1 MNQFPHEFEA
11 LLSRTGRKVL
21 AGKHPAAGA
30 LQRGGF
36 IAAPG
41 LLEPKRL
48 AGCTRLIARTFEPLL
63 VEFVGAL
70 PPPDSAKTSHGDSL
84 PKVGRMLTV
93 PRGGF
98 EAKVA
103 QGLAREIG
111 LLQMLRSESFRRFSE
126 VLAGRRLAAL
136 ATAQVLCNR
145 RGDYAGPHADH
156 HPDEPGARDGYVD
169 VHLTFTTPGVREQ
182 FIVYARDGHLL
193 VDQGPFL
200 ISGLAEDQMGAVTLH
215 AERIW

>member
-63 VEFVGAL
+63 VEFTAYQL
-70 PPPDSAKTSHGDSL
+70 PLWH
-84 PKVGRMLTV
+84 
-93 PRGGF
+93 
-98 EAKVA
+98 
-103 QGLAREIG
+103 
-111 LLQMLRSESFRRFSE
+111 
-126 VLAGRRLAAL
+126 
-136 ATAQVLCNR
+136 
-145 RGDYAGPHADH
+145 Y
-156 HPDEPGARDGYVD
+156 
-169 VHLTFTTPGVREQ
+169 TTPLKTRSL
-182 FIVYARDGHLL
+182 ADRRWL
-193 VDQGPFL
+193 VLGTFL
-200 ISGLAEDQMGAVTLH
+200 FEGAPPLTAL
-215 AERIW
+215 